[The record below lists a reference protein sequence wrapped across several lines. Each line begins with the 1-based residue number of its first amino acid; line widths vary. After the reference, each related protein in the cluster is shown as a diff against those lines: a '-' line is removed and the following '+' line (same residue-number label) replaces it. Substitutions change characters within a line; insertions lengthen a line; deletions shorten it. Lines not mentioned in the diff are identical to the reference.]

1 MNTIFSDIQPNQ
13 YSLIHEFCGD
23 PESIGHVVQSEAP
36 VGLQQLSVGNDPQLA
51 GKVAVVGGEEA
62 VKLQDLLHLGW
73 KSREITQ

>member
-1 MNTIFSDIQPNQ
+1 MFTLIQVNTIFSDIQPNQ

-62 VKLQDLLHLGW
+62 VKLQDLLHLG
-73 KSREITQ
+73 